1 MTVYEEITNVTCMTA
16 DRLPTQEEMADIVIS
31 TLESGF
37 ADNVHAGS
45 TIESLDLDSPM
56 RAQVVFEVQ
65 QRLQKSGAELAISI
79 TERTP
84 VVNTAKTVG
93 DLVTALLAK
102 TQLQTEEAT
111 A

>member
-1 MTVYEEITNVTCMTA
+1 M
-16 DRLPTQEEMADIVIS
+16 
-31 TLESGF
+31 
-37 ADNVHAGS
+37 
-45 TIESLDLDSPM
+45 
-56 RAQVVFEVQ
+56 QVVFEVQ
-65 QRLQKSGAELAISI
+65 QRLQKSGAELAIGI

-84 VVNTAKTVG
+84 VVNTARTVG